1 MLFSYENFTFF
12 ILFQLFKITKTKGCI
27 FWKFCVETYDPKLI
41 RTSQRRKDRKNLKHL
56 INTEKI
62 NANLI
67 SDNNEARNKITTK
80 HTKDLLSPS
89 KSKLR
94 GLDRD
99 TYDLFFSRIL

>member
-1 MLFSYENFTFF
+1 
-12 ILFQLFKITKTKGCI
+12 
-27 FWKFCVETYDPKLI
+27 VESYDPKLI

-62 NANLI
+62 NTNLI
-67 SDNNEARNKITTK
+67 NDNNSNKLTTK
-80 HTKDLLSPS
+80 NTHDLLSPS

-94 GLDRD
+94 GLDRE